1 MKRIERP
8 VHTETSEIIVKGLT
22 SHGKKD
28 RSLLDRIRDYLK
40 QKDEDI
46 EDRDILLEAQKK
58 ELENANGIARG
69 LQNGYELRG
78 RKIIELETLIQ
89 EKEKKAFEAAREVK
103 FMQEDPGDSMYEGF
117 GLVYEAEVYKYPTY
131 QDYLKQKA

>member
-28 RSLLDRIRDYLK
+28 RSLLDRIRDYL
-40 QKDEDI
+40 
-46 EDRDILLEAQKK
+46 
-58 ELENANGIARG
+58 
-69 LQNGYELRG
+69 ELRG